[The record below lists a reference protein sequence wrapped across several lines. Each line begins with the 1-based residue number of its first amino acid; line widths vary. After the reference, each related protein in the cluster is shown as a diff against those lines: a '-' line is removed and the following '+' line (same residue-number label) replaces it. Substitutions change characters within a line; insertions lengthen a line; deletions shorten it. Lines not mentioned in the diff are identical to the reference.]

1 MRTFVRLLV
10 SAAVG
15 LLAFGATIIVSGGW
29 RPVLAALAI
38 FAGGVFLVS
47 LISLLVTSEPLMSPA
62 PSPARRGP
70 IARRA
75 PAPAPRREAAPPVV
89 APPEPARPE
98 PRARPRVSPTP
109 S

>member
-29 RPVLAALAI
+29 QPALAALAI
-38 FAGGVFLVS
+38 FAGGAFLVS
-47 LISLLVTSEPLMSPA
+47 LISLLVTGERLLSPA
-62 PSPARRGP
+62 PSPARRRP

-98 PRARPRVSPTP
+98 ARARPRLSPTP